1 MAACLLLS
9 ALVLVVGVVL
19 VGSGDFPVAP
29 GDVVATLL
37 GGGTAA
43 QEFVVLDLRLPRV
56 LVAVLVGAGLAVG
69 GAVFQ
74 TVTRNPLGSPD
85 MLGVNQGAIVGA
97 LTVIVLF
104 HGDATAVAAGGS
116 PAAR

>member
-1 MAACLLLS
+1 MAVCLLLL
-9 ALVLVVGVVL
+9 ALVLGGGVVL

-29 GDVVATLL
+29 GEVVATLL

-85 MLGVNQGAIVGA
+85 MLGINQGRSSEP
-97 LTVIVLF
+97 
-104 HGDATAVAAGGS
+104 S
-116 PAAR
+116 P